1 MPKVGGIG
9 LPSKEFKE
17 IIDEVIED
25 AIDAR
30 QAAYDTVMEILGENV
45 TGDEALD
52 LLAMMSDE
60 EFARMFVENPDALA
74 EGLKGLRERNARRN
88 TNGNRNIS

>member
-9 LPSKEFKE
+9 LSAKEFKE
-17 IIDEVIED
+17 IIDEIVEE
-25 AIDAR
+25 AKDAR
-30 QAAYDTVMEILGENV
+30 QAAWDTTMEILGEIV

-60 EFARMFVENPDALA
+60 EFAAMFVDNPDALA
-74 EGLKGLRERNARRN
+74 EGLKGLRERRN
-88 TNGNRNIS
+88 NGNR